1 MTTDQ
6 KLDIL
11 TSRRARI
18 DDMPEQDQ
26 AAALDS
32 LWHDVRKLGA
42 DEQQQYRTAVRD
54 RQRGY
59 D

>member
-6 KLDIL
+6 KLDAL
-11 TSRRARI
+11 ASRRARI

-26 AAALDS
+26 AAALES
-32 LWHDVRKLGA
+32 LWHDVRKLRTE
-42 DEQQQYRTAVRD
+42 DQQQYRVLARD
-54 RQRGY
+54 RQRWR